1 MKMIFIPENIG
12 LMNGNSLKTQGE
24 SADSARD
31 ILPDCMDFYSK
42 NRAYSI
48 SILSLLLNVS

>member
-1 MKMIFIPENIG
+1 MKMIFVPENIG
-12 LMNGNSLKTQGE
+12 SRNENGLKTQGE

-48 SILSLLLNVS
+48 SILSMLLNVS

>member
-1 MKMIFIPENIG
+1 MKMIFIPENIDP
-12 LMNGNSLKTQGE
+12 MNGNSLKTQGE

-31 ILPDCMDFYSK
+31 ILPDCLDFYSK

>member
-12 LMNGNSLKTQGE
+12 LMNENGLKTQGE

-48 SILSLLLNVS
+48 SRLSMLLNVS